1 MPVPEEE
8 AADPWVLD
16 PEEAGTLLLGAPW
29 GRLVAV
35 GDSAAQGVTEPA
47 PGYRTMSWYDRT
59 LEGLA
64 AAGCEVEHLNLGER
78 NLLAA
83 EVRATQLT
91 EALAFRPDLAVVFCG
106 GNDLYRRRFDLDEVA
121 TEWTAMFS
129 ALLDAGATVVTAG
142 MFDITRSGL
151 VDERYRRAT
160 RDRIEAISARSREV
174 AAALGVVQLDL
185 VDHPAGAEAIYCSD
199 GLHLNARGQGV
210 LAGEAIRALGRRLAG
225 T

>member
-1 MPVPEEE
+1 MAVPAQE

-16 PEEAGTLLLGAPW
+16 PEEAGRLLQGAPW
-29 GRLVAV
+29 RRFVAV

-47 PGYRTMSWYDRT
+47 PGYRTLSWYDRT
-59 LEGLA
+59 LEALA
-64 AAGCEVEHLNLGER
+64 AAEGEVEHRNLGER
-78 NLLAA
+78 GLLAA
-83 EVRATQLT
+83 EVRATQLA

-106 GNDLYRRRFDLDEVA
+106 GNDLYRRELDLDAVA

-129 ALLDAGATVVTAG
+129 ALLDAGATVVTSG
-142 MFDITRSGL
+142 MFDITRSGM

-160 RDRIEAISARSREV
+160 RDRIRAISARSREV
-174 AAALGVVQLDL
+174 AAALGVVHLDL

-210 LAGEAIRALGRRLAG
+210 LAGEAVRALGRRLGAA
-225 T
+225 